1 MTEGMPLYF
10 FGTVSYL
17 IAILS
22 ILRLLFSLLQDYLWT
37 NPHLFSPVSL
47 HLLQLATDAQVIW
60 CCCVCVFLSAP
71 RCSGFPRSGCL
82 FHWALQLNGCIEYG
96 FIYFDNDKFSSF
108 FFISFGFQF
117 FLISSGNLFHLI
129 LKPVGSSL
137 LLEGLICSQLI
148 CYDILTMLSLVAE
161 DANARIVQ
169 IFFLLFCILI
179 LFSNV

>member
-1 MTEGMPLYF
+1 MDQPSLVF
-10 FGTVSYL
+10 SSVCASSSASYRCTSDL
-17 IAILS
+17 VL
-22 ILRLLFSLLQDYLWT
+22 
-37 NPHLFSPVSL
+37 
-47 HLLQLATDAQVIW
+47 
-60 CCCVCVFLSAP
+60 CCVCVFLSVP

-96 FIYFDNDKFSSF
+96 FIYFDNDKFSCLFVFLFLSAF
-108 FFISFGFQF
+108 SF

-137 LLEGLICSQLI
+137 LLEGLICSQLQF
-148 CYDILTMLSLVAE
+148 YDVLTVLSLVAE

-169 IFFLLFCILI
+169 IFFLHFCILI